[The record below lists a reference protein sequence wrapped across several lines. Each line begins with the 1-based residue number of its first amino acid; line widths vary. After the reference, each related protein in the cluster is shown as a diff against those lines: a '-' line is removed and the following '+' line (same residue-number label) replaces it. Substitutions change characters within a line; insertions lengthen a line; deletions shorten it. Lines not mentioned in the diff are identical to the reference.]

1 MFDEYKKRLLL
12 YGRNAHEALMT
23 SNEEIMEY
31 AFADMTT
38 YKRVKVDGTYYDA
51 RFLEDRKDTV
61 ESAAGNHRIQFRKG
75 VHFPVGTYIEIPNE
89 EEVYEKWLLVSDVDA
104 VQFPKNCILKCN
116 YNLKWIYNNR
126 LIEYPVALRT
136 KNSYTDGVKQAE
148 EFNTLDNQAAFWI
161 PFNEDTQEITY
172 DMRFLISNNPKHP
185 KAFKVTKVDDVLR
198 PGLVMVF
205 LLQDQ
210 LQDGDDGN
218 VMCANYDRLN
228 GETYINILNI
238 GDSLSIRPQDEV
250 QLEVEAVI
258 NGRKV
263 QPDEIVYASEHP
275 DIVTVSNTGNIKG
288 IVPGASII
296 KVSCG
301 DKSDFITVEVADT
314 TSVQNNISVIDTDGD
329 YVIRLYFDKQLEVVT
344 YIEGIKTEGVDYQYE
359 VTIGSE
365 LIEDIRFEDE
375 ILTIV
380 PVNSISNIG
389 KPVQVT
395 LINEQYGLQA
405 TVDLKIGGLM

>member
-275 DIVTVSNTGNIKG
+275 DIVMVSKTGNIKG
-288 IVPGASII
+288 IAPGKSVVKA
-296 KVSCG
+296 SCG
-301 DKSDFITVEVADT
+301 DKSDSIAVEVAET
-314 TSVQNNISVIDTDGD
+314 TSVQNNISVIDPDGD
-329 YVIRLYFDKQLEVVT
+329 YVIRLYFDKQLKVVT

-359 VTIGSE
+359 VTTGSE

-389 KPVQVT
+389 KSVQVT
-395 LINEQYGLQA
+395 LINEQYGLKT

>member
-38 YKRVKVDGTYYDA
+38 YKRVKVNGTYYDA

-126 LIEYPVALRT
+126 LIEYPVVLRT

-238 GDSLSIRPQDEV
+238 GDSLSIRPLDEL

-263 QPDEIVYASEHP
+263 QPDEIVYNSEHP
-275 DIVTVSNTGNIKG
+275 DVATVSKTGNIKG
-288 IVPGASII
+288 ITPGKSII
-296 KVSCG
+296 KASCG
-301 DKSDFITVEVADT
+301 DKSDSITVEVTDT
-314 TSVQNNISVIDTDGD
+314 TSVQNNISVIDPDGD

-389 KPVQVT
+389 KPVQVA
-395 LINEQYGLQA
+395 LANEQYGLQA

>member
-38 YKRVKVDGTYYDA
+38 YKRVKVNGTYYDA

-288 IVPGASII
+288 IAPGASII

>member
-38 YKRVKVDGTYYDA
+38 YKRVKVNGTYYDA

-238 GDSLSIRPQDEV
+238 GDSLSIRPQDEI

-263 QPDEIVYASEHP
+263 QPDEIVYNSEQP
-275 DIVTVSNTGNIKG
+275 DIATVSKTGNIKG
-288 IVPGASII
+288 IAPGKSII
-296 KVSCG
+296 KAICG
-301 DKSDFITVEVADT
+301 DKSDSIAVEVADT
-314 TSVQNNISVIDTDGD
+314 TSVQNNISVIDPDGD

-395 LINEQYGLQA
+395 LINEQYGLKT

>member
-38 YKRVKVDGTYYDA
+38 YKRVKVNGTYYDA

-263 QPDEIVYASEHP
+263 QPDEIVYNSEQP
-275 DIVTVSNTGNIKG
+275 DIATVSKTGNIKG
-288 IVPGASII
+288 IAPGKSII
-296 KVSCG
+296 KAICG
-301 DKSDFITVEVADT
+301 DKSDSIAVEVADT
-314 TSVQNNISVIDTDGD
+314 TSVQNNISVIDPDGD

-389 KPVQVT
+389 KPVQVA
-395 LINEQYGLQA
+395 LVNEQYGLQT

>member
-38 YKRVKVDGTYYDA
+38 YKRVKVNGTYYDA

-148 EFNTLDNQAAFWI
+148 EFNTLDNQSAFWI

-238 GDSLSIRPQDEV
+238 GDSLSIRPQDEI

-288 IVPGASII
+288 IAPGASII

-395 LINEQYGLQA
+395 LINEQYGLQT